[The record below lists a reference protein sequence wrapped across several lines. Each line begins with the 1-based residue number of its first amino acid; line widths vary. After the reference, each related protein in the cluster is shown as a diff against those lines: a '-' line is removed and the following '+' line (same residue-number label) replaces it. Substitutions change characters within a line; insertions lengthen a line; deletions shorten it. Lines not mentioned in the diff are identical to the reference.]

1 MHDPGEALKEAEHK
15 FIDYLRCDQNA
26 RNRAS
31 VISSGGSDFILLT
44 LPCGSLTWLSNRDEM
59 ECKIGELR
67 LEIANLCDGTDA
79 CVDDFVFLMSMADND
94 FLPGIASLNALL
106 RASK

>member
-1 MHDPGEALKEAEHK
+1 
-15 FIDYLRCDQNA
+15 
-26 RNRAS
+26 
-31 VISSGGSDFILLT
+31 
-44 LPCGSLTWLSNRDEM
+44 M

-67 LEIANLCDGTDA
+67 REIANLCDGTDA
-79 CVDDFVFLMSMADND
+79 CVDDFVLLMSMADNN